1 MSKKTVNFKI
11 NRNKTCLTTLLFVV
25 GFFGVL
31 AQKIKDTPTDFP
43 KTFVLDGKILDRN
56 YQLISTHDAAKT
68 KALQSLLN
76 KADKIL
82 NEEKLYS
89 VMNKKQV
96 PPSGDKHD
104 YMSTGPYW
112 WPDPSKPDGLPYIR
126 KDGLRNPTYYDISD
140 TQELDRMK
148 DDTET
153 LALAYYFTK
162 KNKYAK
168 FASKLL
174 HTWFLDVETRQNPNL
189 NFGQGI
195 PGRNSG
201 RGIGIIET
209 RGFFQVIDAALLLQ
223 ESESWTKDNHQALQK
238 WFSDYLVWL
247 TQSPIGK
254 DEAKEHNNHGTH
266 YSVQVID
273 YALFTGQFEIV
284 DSEIE
289 IFKSRMENQ
298 IKADGSQPF
307 ELERTK
313 SWDYVNMNLDGY
325 FLVAQLAEKST
336 VSLWNYKT
344 KQGITMKSCLD
355 WMLPYLKN
363 EKKWSYEQ
371 IKNIGYKETIRLL
384 KIASQKYSDPEY
396 DTLAKVVD
404 SLTYQSAMNQLTL

>member
-1 MSKKTVNFKI
+1 MI
-11 NRNKTCLTTLLFVV
+11 NNKTHIALLFTLLSLNS
-25 GFFGVL
+25 VL
-31 AQKIKDTPTDFP
+31 AQEIKDTPTDFP
-43 KTFVLDGKILDRN
+43 KTLVLKGEALKQN
-56 YQLISTHDAAKT
+56 YQLISANDFEKT
-68 KALQSLLN
+68 KALKTLLG

-82 NEEKLYS
+82 KEAKLYS

-112 WPDPSKPDGLPYIR
+112 WPDPTKPDGLPYIR

-140 TQELDRMK
+140 TQELDRMRA
-148 DDTET
+148 DTEA

-162 KNKYAK
+162 EDKYAK
-168 FASKLL
+168 YASKLIQ
-174 HTWFLDVETRQNPNL
+174 TWFLDVATRQNPNL

-195 PGRNSG
+195 PGKNTG

-209 RGFFQVIDAALLLQ
+209 RGLFQVIDAAILLQ
-223 ESESWTKDNHQALQK
+223 ESESWTKDKHQALQK

-254 DEAKEHNNHGTH
+254 DEAIEHNNHGTH

-273 YALFTGQFEIV
+273 YALFTGQPEIV
-284 DSEIE
+284 ASEIE
-289 IFKSRMENQ
+289 IFKNRMESQ

-325 FLVAQLAEKST
+325 FLVAQLAENSAIN
-336 VSLWNYKT
+336 LWQYET
-344 KQGITMKSCLD
+344 KQGITMKNCLD
-355 WMLPYLKN
+355 WLVPYLKN

-384 KIASQKYSDPEY
+384 KIASQKYSDSEY
-396 DTLAKVVD
+396 DALAKAID
-404 SLTYQSAMNQLTL
+404 IKTYQSDMNQLTF

>member
-1 MSKKTVNFKI
+1 MI
-11 NRNKTCLTTLLFVV
+11 NNKTHIALLFTLLSLNS
-25 GFFGVL
+25 VL
-31 AQKIKDTPTDFP
+31 AQEVKDIPTDFP
-43 KTFVLDGKILDRN
+43 KTLVLKGEALKQN
-56 YQLISTHDAAKT
+56 YQLISANDFEKT
-68 KALQSLLN
+68 KALKTLLG

-82 NEEKLYS
+82 KEAKLYS

-112 WPDPSKPDGLPYIR
+112 WPDPTKPDGLPYIR

-140 TQELDRMK
+140 TQELDRMRA
-148 DDTET
+148 DTEA

-162 KNKYAK
+162 EDKYAK

-174 HTWFLDVETRQNPNL
+174 YAWFLDVTTRQNPNL
-189 NFGQGI
+189 NYGQGI

-209 RGFFQVIDAALLLQ
+209 RGLFQVIDAAILLQ
-223 ESESWTKDNHQALQK
+223 ESESWTKDKHQSLQK

-254 DEAKEHNNHGTH
+254 DEAIEHNNHGTH

-273 YALFTGQFEIV
+273 YALFTGQPEIV
-284 DSEIE
+284 ASEIE
-289 IFKSRMENQ
+289 IFKNRMESQ

-325 FLVAQLAEKST
+325 FLVAQLAENSAIN
-336 VSLWNYKT
+336 LWQYET
-344 KQGITMKSCLD
+344 KQGITMQNCLD
-355 WMLPYLKN
+355 WMVPYLKN

-384 KIASQKYSDPEY
+384 KIASQKYSDSEY
-396 DTLAKVVD
+396 DALAKAID
-404 SLTYQSAMNQLTL
+404 IKTYQSDMNQLTF

>member
-1 MSKKTVNFKI
+1 MINKKTHIALLF
-11 NRNKTCLTTLLFVV
+11 TLLSLNS
-25 GFFGVL
+25 VL
-31 AQKIKDTPTDFP
+31 AQEIKDTPTDFP
-43 KTFVLDGKILDRN
+43 KTLVLKGEALKQN
-56 YQLISTHDAAKT
+56 YQLISANDFEKT
-68 KALQSLLN
+68 KALKTLLG

-82 NEEKLYS
+82 KEAKLYS

-112 WPDPSKPDGLPYIR
+112 WPDPTKPDGLPYIR

-140 TQELDRMK
+140 TQELDRMRA
-148 DDTET
+148 DTEA

-162 KNKYAK
+162 EDKYAK
-168 FASKLL
+168 YASKLIQ
-174 HTWFLDVETRQNPNL
+174 TWFLDVATRQNPNL

-195 PGRNSG
+195 PGKNTG

-209 RGFFQVIDAALLLQ
+209 RGLFQVIDAAILLQ
-223 ESESWTKDNHQALQK
+223 ESESWTKDKHQALQK

-254 DEAKEHNNHGTH
+254 DEAIEHNNHGTH

-273 YALFTGQFEIV
+273 YALFTGQPEIV
-284 DSEIE
+284 ASEIE
-289 IFKSRMENQ
+289 IFKNRMESQ

-325 FLVAQLAEKST
+325 FLVAQLAENSA
-336 VSLWNYKT
+336 VNLWQYET
-344 KQGITMKSCLD
+344 KQGITMKNCLD
-355 WMLPYLKN
+355 WMVPYLKN

-384 KIASQKYSDPEY
+384 KIASQKYSDSDY
-396 DTLAKVVD
+396 DALAKAID
-404 SLTYQSAMNQLTL
+404 IKTYQSDMNQLTF

>member
-1 MSKKTVNFKI
+1 MI
-11 NRNKTCLTTLLFVV
+11 NKTKYIALLFTVLSLNSL
-25 GFFGVL
+25 L
-31 AQKIKDTPTDFP
+31 AQEVKDSPTDFP
-43 KTFVLDGKILDRN
+43 KTFVLKGEALDRN
-56 YQLISTHDAAKT
+56 YQLIKANDIDKT
-68 KALQSLLN
+68 KALKSLLN

-82 NEEKLYS
+82 NGGKLYS

-112 WPDPSKPDGLPYIR
+112 WPDPTQPDGLPYIR

-140 TQELDRMK
+140 TEEIDRMR
-148 DDTET
+148 DDTEA

-162 KNKYAK
+162 ADKYAK
-168 FASKLL
+168 YASKLL
-174 HTWFLDVETRQNPNL
+174 QTWFLDAATRQNPNL

-195 PGRNSG
+195 PGRNTG

-209 RGFFQVIDAALLLQ
+209 RGLFRVIDATILLQ
-223 ESESWTKDNHQALQK
+223 ESESWSKEDHLALQK
-238 WFSDYLVWL
+238 WFSDYLNWL

-254 DEAKEHNNHGTH
+254 DEADEHNNHGTH

-273 YALFTGQFEIV
+273 YALFVGQTEIV
-284 DSEIE
+284 ASEIE
-289 IFKSRMENQ
+289 IFKNRIESQ

-325 FLVAQLAEKST
+325 FLVAQLAENSAIN
-336 VSLWNYKT
+336 LWQYDT
-344 KQGITMKSCLD
+344 KEGKNIKKCVE

-363 EKKWSYEQ
+363 EKKWEYEQ
-371 IKNIGYKETIRLL
+371 IKTVSYAETVRIL
-384 KIASQKYSDPEY
+384 KIAAQKYSNPAY
-396 DTLAKVVD
+396 DALAKTID
-404 SLTYQSAMNQLTL
+404 LKTYQSDMNQLTF

>member
-1 MSKKTVNFKI
+1 MI
-11 NRNKTCLTTLLFVV
+11 NKTKYIALFFTLLSLNS
-25 GFFGVL
+25 VL
-31 AQKIKDTPTDFP
+31 AQEIKDTPTDFP
-43 KTFVLDGKILDRN
+43 KTLVLKGEVLKQN
-56 YQLISTHDAAKT
+56 YQLISANDFEKT
-68 KALQSLLN
+68 KALKTLLG

-82 NEEKLYS
+82 KEAKLYS

-112 WPDPSKPDGLPYIR
+112 WPDPTKPDGLPYIR

-148 DDTET
+148 ADTEA

-162 KNKYAK
+162 EDKYAK
-168 FASKLL
+168 YASRLIQ
-174 HTWFLDVETRQNPNL
+174 TWFLDVTTRQNPNL
-189 NFGQGI
+189 NYGQGI

-209 RGFFQVIDAALLLQ
+209 RGLFQVIDAAILLQ
-223 ESESWTKDNHQALQK
+223 ESESWTKDKHQALQK

-254 DEAKEHNNHGTH
+254 DEAIEHNNHGTH

-273 YALFTGQFEIV
+273 YALFTGQPEIV
-284 DSEIE
+284 ASEIE
-289 IFKSRMENQ
+289 IFKNRMESQ

-325 FLVAQLAEKST
+325 FLVAQLAENSAIN
-336 VSLWNYKT
+336 LWQYET
-344 KQGITMKSCLD
+344 KQGITMKNCLD
-355 WMLPYLKN
+355 WMVPYLKN

-384 KIASQKYSDPEY
+384 KIASQKYSDSEY
-396 DTLAKVVD
+396 DALAKAID
-404 SLTYQSAMNQLTL
+404 IKTYQSDMNQLTF

>member
-1 MSKKTVNFKI
+1 MIHKTKYIALLF
-11 NRNKTCLTTLLFVV
+11 TLLSLNS
-25 GFFGVL
+25 VL
-31 AQKIKDTPTDFP
+31 AQEIKDVPVDSP
-43 KTFVLDGKILDRN
+43 KTFVLKGEALKQN
-56 YQLISTHDAAKT
+56 YQLISANDFEKT
-68 KALQSLLN
+68 NALKSLLS

-82 NEEKLYS
+82 KEGKLYS

-112 WPDPSKPDGLPYIR
+112 WPDPTKPDGLPYIR

-148 DDTET
+148 DDTEV

-162 KNKYAK
+162 DDKYAK

-174 HTWFLDVETRQNPNL
+174 YTWFLDVTTRQNPNL

-209 RGFFQVIDAALLLQ
+209 RGLFQVIDAAILLQ
-223 ESESWTKDNHQALQK
+223 ESESWSKENHLALQK

-273 YALFTGQFEIV
+273 YALFTRQPEIV
-284 DSEIE
+284 ASEIE
-289 IFKSRMENQ
+289 IFKNRMENQ

-325 FLVAQLAEKST
+325 FLVAQLAENSAIN
-336 VSLWNYKT
+336 LWQYET
-344 KQGITMKSCLD
+344 KQGITMKNCLD
-355 WMLPYLKN
+355 WMVPYLKN

-384 KIASQKYSDPEY
+384 KIASQRYSDSEY
-396 DTLAKVVD
+396 DALAKAID
-404 SLTYQSAMNQLTL
+404 IKTYQSAMNQLTF

>member
-1 MSKKTVNFKI
+1 MI
-11 NRNKTCLTTLLFVV
+11 NNKTHIALLFTLLSLNS
-25 GFFGVL
+25 VL
-31 AQKIKDTPTDFP
+31 AQEIKDTPTDFP
-43 KTFVLDGKILDRN
+43 KTLVLKGEALKQN
-56 YQLISTHDAAKT
+56 YQLISANDFEKT
-68 KALQSLLN
+68 KALKTLLG

-82 NEEKLYS
+82 KEAKLYS

-112 WPDPSKPDGLPYIR
+112 WPDPTKPDGLPYIR

-140 TQELDRMK
+140 TQELDRMRA
-148 DDTET
+148 DTET

-162 KNKYAK
+162 EDKYAK
-168 FASKLL
+168 YASRLIQ
-174 HTWFLDVETRQNPNL
+174 TWFLDVATRQNPNL

-195 PGRNSG
+195 PGKNTG

-209 RGFFQVIDAALLLQ
+209 RGLFQVIDAAILLQ
-223 ESESWTKDNHQALQK
+223 ESESWTKDKHQALQK

-254 DEAKEHNNHGTH
+254 DEANEHNNHGTH

-273 YALFTGQFEIV
+273 YALFTGQPEIV
-284 DSEIE
+284 ASEIE
-289 IFKSRMENQ
+289 IFKNRMESQ

-325 FLVAQLAEKST
+325 FLVAQLAENNA
-336 VSLWNYKT
+336 VNLWQYET
-344 KQGITMKSCLD
+344 KQGITMKNCLD
-355 WMLPYLKN
+355 WMVPYLKN

-384 KIASQKYSDPEY
+384 KIASQKYSDSEY
-396 DTLAKVVD
+396 DALAKAID
-404 SLTYQSAMNQLTL
+404 IKTYQSDMNQLTF